1 MVGQVI
7 GSYKVISELG
17 RGGMGLVM
25 LAKHIHLNRSAAIKL
40 LQRSLCDNAEA
51 VQRFLVEARATAE
64 IQHPGIVQIYDCGI
78 LPDGIAFI
86 IMELLEGETLQASLS
101 RRGFWPVEEAAVTL
115 IQIVDALAAAHRIGI
130 VHRDLKP
137 ENIFLLSQK
146 RIKLVDFG
154 IAKLAEREYSVKTV
168 SGTIM
173 GTPRYMS
180 PEQCRGSL
188 EVDFRSDIY
197 SLGCVFFEMLTNQPV
212 FPQENFGQV
221 IAAHLLLQPP
231 DPRIHCPH
239 LPHDVAALILA
250 MLAKGPADRPSLAEI
265 KSLLSVYSSK
275 PITEPGVGPFLTP
288 IPSYPPTPMPLT
300 AQQGFREGIAPR
312 PVTLPVSST
321 QSIRGERALS
331 PQFGGSTLSGAPREQ
346 PSEQNADLAT
356 MDLVPRRRA
365 RLAIAA
371 GAVGAAAIAVIVV
384 LALRPHGGAPVAPP
398 PTPAPIVVLPAAVS
412 ATPSPPAPA
421 PTPVLPT
428 AVPAAPS
435 RPIQPE
441 PVPVAE
447 PAAKEAARPSVAH
460 PRSRA
465 EAAAREA
472 AAPRQ
477 DTKVS
482 LILTSVPSGALI
494 CNGSERIGITDANV
508 SLHRSSKKQTLT
520 LYKSGYRQETVTVTA
535 DRDVS
540 KAVRLRPLAIDD
552 LREPPP
558 CR

>member
-331 PQFGGSTLSGAPREQ
+331 PQSGGSTLSGSPKEQ
-346 PSEQNADLAT
+346 PADQDYDLAAT
-356 MDLVPRRRA
+356 DLVLRRRTR
-365 RLAIAA
+365 RLIAV
-371 GAVGAAAIAVIVV
+371 GAVGVAAIAVITV
-384 LALRPHGGAPVAPP
+384 LALRPHRHAPFV
-398 PTPAPIVVLPAAVS
+398 
-412 ATPSPPAPA
+412 SPPAPT
-421 PTPVLPT
+421 PTTRPPT
-428 AVPAAPS
+428 AVPDLPS
-435 RPIQPE
+435 RPVPPE
-441 PVPVAE
+441 PLPVAE
-447 PAAKEAARPSVAH
+447 PAPTIAAIASPVH
-460 PRSRA
+460 SRA
-465 EAAAREA
+465 KAALAAREPA
-472 AAPRQ
+472 AAKQ
-477 DTKVS
+477 DTRVS
-482 LILTSVPSGALI
+482 LMLTSIPANALI
-494 CNGSERIGITDANV
+494 CSGSERIGITNTPA
-508 SLHRSSKKQTLT
+508 SLRRSGKKQTLVV
-520 LYKSGYRQETVTVTA
+520 YKAGYRQENITVVA
-535 DRDVS
+535 DRDLT
-540 KAVRLRPLAIDD
+540 KTIKLRPLAIDD